1 MGSQDSDD
9 DVPALLSAKPQ
20 LTRAP
25 ARIGARGAPRG
36 QMVDPNSIPAGCVH
50 AILLVRQHGN
60 GLWLYTLL
68 LAHACKHMLL
78 AVLHDDLQYQDV
90 SLCNA

>member
-1 MGSQDSDD
+1 MGSQDSDDD

-25 ARIGARGAPRG
+25 TRNGARGAPRG
-36 QMVDPNSIPAGCVH
+36 QMVDPNSIPAGCAP
-50 AILLVRQHGN
+50 AISLVRQLGN

-68 LAHACKHMLL
+68 LAHA
-78 AVLHDDLQYQDV
+78 
-90 SLCNA
+90 

>member
-1 MGSQDSDD
+1 MGSQDSDDD

-36 QMVDPNSIPAGCVH
+36 QMVDPNSIPAGCAP
-50 AILLVRQHGN
+50 AILTCPTAWEWSVVVHSTTGSCL
-60 GLWLYTLL
+60 
-68 LAHACKHMLL
+68 
-78 AVLHDDLQYQDV
+78 
-90 SLCNA
+90 